1 MTFGN
6 KMVKLFPML
15 LRLIDSMKNHNRYN
29 FITRFR
35 WLRKYSYTYIR
46 EVDIE
51 ISIQIYHQNSL
62 TGLSI
67 LQNET

>member
-15 LRLIDSMKNHNRYN
+15 LRLIDSMKNQNRYN
-29 FITRFR
+29 FVTRFR
-35 WLRKYSYTYIR
+35 WLRKYSYIYIG
-46 EVDIE
+46 ELDNE

-62 TGLSI
+62 TGLST
-67 LQNET
+67 LQIET

>member
-15 LRLIDSMKNHNRYN
+15 LRLIDSKNNHNWYK

-35 WLRKYSYTYIR
+35 CLRKYSYAYIR
-46 EVDIE
+46 ELDIE

-62 TGLSI
+62 TELSI

>member
-29 FITRFR
+29 FTTRFR
-35 WLRKYSYTYIR
+35 CLRKYSYAYIR
-46 EVDIE
+46 ELDIE
-51 ISIQIYHQNSL
+51 ISIQIYHQNLL

>member
-15 LRLIDSMKNHNRYN
+15 LRLIDSIKNHNRYN
-29 FITRFR
+29 FTTRFR

-46 EVDIE
+46 ELDIE

-62 TGLSI
+62 TGLSA

>member
-1 MTFGN
+1 MIFGN

-15 LRLIDSMKNHNRYN
+15 LRLIDSMKNHNWYK
-29 FITRFR
+29 FVSRFGC
-35 WLRKYSYTYIR
+35 LRKYSYAYIR
-46 EVDIE
+46 ELDIE

-62 TGLSI
+62 TGLST